1 MDPRLLRYYN
11 QELQHVRDMGA
22 EFAREFPK
30 IAGRLGME
38 GLECADPYVE
48 RLLEGFAFLAA
59 RVQLKIDAEFPRFTQ
74 HLLEMVYPRYLAP
87 MPSMAVVQLQPDLR
101 EPALATGVAV
111 PRDSALHSM
120 VGRDTTAACEFRLAN
135 EVTLWPIELAE
146 AKILDGAAALGAIG
160 VRFSDRARSA
170 LRLVFRCTAGV
181 QVRQL
186 ALDELP
192 IYLVG
197 ADNLPSELYA
207 QLLGAG
213 ISLLVRGGANTT
225 IALGREAIRP
235 MGYADDEALLPPA
248 RRQFSGYRLLQEYFA
263 FPQRFLFVRFAGLQ
277 RALQQIAGD
286 RFELIVLFDQ
296 AAQNLEPTVG
306 SDNFRLFCGAV
317 INLFP
322 RSADRIHI
330 EPGVPEYHVV
340 VDRTRPMDYEV
351 YDVSEVLGFG
361 DRTEPD
367 HRFRPFY
374 ACNEQSWHSR
384 EQAYFTLRRE
394 PRRLSS
400 RQRQNGPRA
409 SYIGSE
415 TFLALVDPDE
425 APFASNLRQLQ
436 AQVLCTNRDLP
447 LNIPISKTASDFTL
461 ESAAPVESVRCVAG
475 LSRPRPSFAHGDA
488 SWRLISHLSLNYLSI
503 VDTPG
508 VDTPGVAT
516 PGVAAPGEGAAAL
529 REMLGL
535 YADPNDT
542 AAQRQIEGVRAID
555 SKAIIGRVPLPG
567 PIAYG
572 RGTQITLTLE
582 DAAFQ
587 GLNSFILAAVLEE
600 FFARFASI
608 NSFSRTV
615 LRSVERGEVARW
627 PMRLGNRSTL

>member
-22 EFAREFPK
+22 EFARDFPK
-30 IAGRLGME
+30 IAGRLGIE

-59 RVQLKIDAEFPRFTQ
+59 RIQLKIDAEFPRFTQ
-74 HLLEMVYPRYLAP
+74 NLLEMVYPGYLAP
-87 MPSMAVVQLQPDLR
+87 TPSMAVVQLQPDLR
-101 EPALATGVAV
+101 EPALAAGVTV
-111 PRDSALHSM
+111 PRDAALHSM
-120 VGRDTTAACEFRLAN
+120 AGRDTSVSCEFRLAN
-135 EVTLWPIELAE
+135 DVTLWPIELVD
-146 AKILDGAAALGAIG
+146 AKILEGAAALGAIG
-160 VRFSDRARSA
+160 IRPGEGTRSA
-170 LRLVFRCTAGV
+170 LRLTFRCTAGV

-192 IYLVG
+192 LYLTG
-197 ADNLPSELYA
+197 ADNLPTELYA
-207 QLLGAG
+207 QLLGNG
-213 ISLLVRGGANTT
+213 TQVLVRGPASAGTV
-225 IALGREAIRP
+225 ALGRDAIRR
-235 MGYADDEALLPPA
+235 MGYDDDEALIPPA
-248 RRQFSGYRLLQEYFA
+248 RRQFSGYRLLHEYFA
-263 FPQRFLFVRFAGLQ
+263 FPQRFLFVRLCGL
-277 RALQQIAGD
+277 RRGLQQIAGD

-296 AAQNLEPTVG
+296 SATNLESTVG
-306 SDNFRLFCGAV
+306 IDNFRLYCGAAV
-317 INLFP
+317 NLFP
-322 RSADRIHI
+322 RRADRIHI
-330 EPGVPEYHVV
+330 EAGVPEYHVV
-340 VDRTRPMDYEV
+340 IDRTRPMDFEV
-351 YDVSEVLGFG
+351 YDVMEVDGFG

-367 HRFRPFY
+367 RHFRPFY

-384 EQAYFTLRRE
+384 DLAYFSLRRE
-394 PRRLSS
+394 ARRLSS

-409 SYIGSE
+409 SYVGSE
-415 TFLALVDPDE
+415 VFLALVDPDD
-425 APFASNLRQLQ
+425 APFDSNLRQL
-436 AQVLCTNRDLP
+436 AAMTLCTNRDLP
-447 LNIPISKTASDFTL
+447 LSIPISKTASDFTL

-508 VDTPGVAT
+508 
-516 PGVAAPGEGAAAL
+516 EGAAAL

-542 AAQRQIEGVRAID
+542 AAQRQIEGVRAVA
-555 SKAIIGRVPLPG
+555 SKGIIGRVPLAG

-572 RGTQITLTLE
+572 RGTEVTLTLE

-587 GLNSFILAAVLEE
+587 GSNTYMLAAVLEE

-608 NSFSRTV
+608 NSFSKTV
-615 LRSVERGEVARW
+615 LRTVERGEVARW